1 MYVTI
6 TNVFSTLFQVSLSVD
21 DGFHSPSSSQLSH
34 SQSLGCESKAA
45 VSYRPG
51 LSKSSSKQQS
61 LLSMFGFQK
70 K

>member
-1 MYVTI
+1 VTV
-6 TNVFSTLFQVSLSVD
+6 TNVFLTLFQDLSVD

-45 VSYRPG
+45 VCYRLG

-61 LLSMFGFQK
+61 LLSMSGFQK
-70 K
+70 